1 MSYHCARHVGQVKD
15 AAGKKHLERPTFER
29 KRDWKLSL
37 LFFLSFF
44 FWLENDSKGIFDGFG
59 SKIVSAIVFGDVKKI
74 RVSVCV

>member
-1 MSYHCARHVGQVKD
+1 M
-15 AAGKKHLERPTFER
+15 
-29 KRDWKLSL
+29 SL

-74 RVSVCV
+74 RVSVCVRVSACVRACECMCVSGCACEKVQERK